1 MAESKTSAISDEP
14 INVLI
19 ALHPKFDIL
28 DFSGPLAVFSAA
40 QHDFSDDS
48 SKAFEVTLAGAEP
61 QVLSSQGAI
70 VQSQITYKEAHER
83 INEFD
88 VLIILGGNTDEVIK
102 KELEPLG
109 IITAFSDL
117 QKRDPARERTMLSV
131 CTGAH
136 LLAHEGILCGLAA
149 TTHPDHITH
158 FENLCSD
165 ACTRLGTDRTDVM
178 DDARYVVNNLRFEL
192 DEDASPYTRR
202 KSDAGKPHG
211 RKGSISFKESRT
223 RRESIVRRVAMRLGG
238 LRVITAGG
246 QSAGV
251 DASLYLVS
259 ALVDEKC
266 AEEVARLLQWNWTK
280 GVVVDGIDV

>member
-19 ALHPKFDIL
+19 ALHPKFDIF
-28 DFSGPLAVFSAA
+28 DFAGPLSVFNAA
-40 QHDFSDDS
+40 QHDFSDES

-88 VLIILGGNTDEVIK
+88 ILIILGGNTDEVIK

-136 LLAHEGILCGLAA
+136 LLAREGILCGLAA
-149 TTHPDHITH
+149 TTHPDHLTR

-165 ACTRLGTDRTDVM
+165 ACTRLGTDRTDVI

-259 ALVDEKC
+259 ALVDDKC

-280 GVVVDGIDV
+280 GIVVDGIDV

>member
-1 MAESKTSAISDEP
+1 M
-14 INVLI
+14 
-19 ALHPKFDIL
+19 
-28 DFSGPLAVFSAA
+28 
-40 QHDFSDDS
+40 
-48 SKAFEVTLAGAEP
+48 TLAGAEP

-88 VLIILGGNTDEVIK
+88 ILIILGGNTDEVIK

-136 LLAHEGILCGLAA
+136 LLAREGILCGLAA
-149 TTHPDHITH
+149 TTHPDHLTR

-165 ACTRLGTDRTDVM
+165 ACTRLGTDRTDVI

-211 RKGSISFKESRT
+211 R
-223 RRESIVRRVAMRLGG
+223 
-238 LRVITAGG
+238 
-246 QSAGV
+246 
-251 DASLYLVS
+251 
-259 ALVDEKC
+259 
-266 AEEVARLLQWNWTK
+266 
-280 GVVVDGIDV
+280 